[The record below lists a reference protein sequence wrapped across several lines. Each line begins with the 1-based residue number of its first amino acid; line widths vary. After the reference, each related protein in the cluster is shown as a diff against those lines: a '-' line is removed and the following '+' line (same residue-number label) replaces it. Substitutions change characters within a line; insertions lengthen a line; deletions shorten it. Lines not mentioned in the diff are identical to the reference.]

1 MKSLHAITIAGIQR
15 ELAKVKR
22 VLEEYKD
29 KEKKMYAKMFAWLD
43 SNLIYTYILI
53 AAVVQ
58 MY

>member
-1 MKSLHAITIAGIQR
+1 MHAITIAGIQR
-15 ELAKVKR
+15 ELAKVKK

-43 SNLIYTYILI
+43 SNLICTHILI